1 MRRRRKRF
9 LIVAVAIVLAL
20 IAIQATQ
27 FVRPRRDITIDVDGT
42 PGHSIIASI
51 DVDGKRH
58 EESRKLP
65 TKFSFQASH
74 VSFSVIPKENPSE
87 SNLAV
92 KAYID
97 EEHVMSCRHNKGVK
111 GVITIPSLLGLGSAT
126 NGIGGTSRDEFAS
139 LP

>member
-1 MRRRRKRF
+1 M
-9 LIVAVAIVLAL
+9 AVAIVLAL

-27 FVRPRRDITIDVDGT
+27 FVRPRRDITIDVGGT

-58 EESRKLP
+58 EESRTLP
-65 TKFSFQASH
+65 TKFSFQARY
-74 VSFSVIPKENPSE
+74 VSFSVIPKTPPSQ

-97 EEHVMSCRHNKGVK
+97 EKHVMSCRHNKVVK
-111 GVITIPSLLGLGSAT
+111 GNITVPSLLGLGSTT
-126 NGIGGTSRDEFAS
+126 NGIGGTSRDEIAS
-139 LP
+139 RP